1 MEPQTRRQQ
10 EQADGNKTTGTKD
23 TIAANK
29 AATGTTTNRHR
40 KTFEDEKIK

>member
-1 MEPQTRRQQ
+1 MEPQTRRQK
-10 EQADGNKTTGTKD
+10 EQTDTDKTTRTKD

-29 AATGTTTNRHR
+29 AATGTTTNWHR